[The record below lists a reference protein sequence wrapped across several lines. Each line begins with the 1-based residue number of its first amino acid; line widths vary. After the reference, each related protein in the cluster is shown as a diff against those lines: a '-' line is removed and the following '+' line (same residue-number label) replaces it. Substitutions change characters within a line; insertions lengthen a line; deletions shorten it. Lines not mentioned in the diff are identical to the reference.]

1 MGRES
6 ERPVTED
13 TSSEPEASTP
23 PPVQR
28 QAYSQSPMKRKRRIL
43 EELAEARDTKRR
55 K

>member
-6 ERPVTED
+6 ERLVTEGP
-13 TSSEPEASTP
+13 SSEPEVSTP
-23 PPVQR
+23 PQR
-28 QAYSQSPMKRKRRIL
+28 QAYSQSPTKLKRRIL